1 MNKRCGKC
9 KTEKPLSE
17 FNKNAP
23 SIKAA
28 EIIAIKEDSATSI
41 LSLPNIAG

>member
-1 MNKRCGKC
+1 MHQ
-9 KTEKPLSE
+9 
-17 FNKNAP
+17 

-28 EIIAIKEDSATSI
+28 EIIVIKEDSATGT

>member
-1 MNKRCGKC
+1 MVQFH
-9 KTEKPLSE
+9 SD
-17 FNKNAP
+17 AP

-28 EIIAIKEDSATSI
+28 EIIVIKEDSATSI